1 MRRSKGIRHL
11 GVEATHRFLQTRAH
25 FHHPITE
32 WLQSLLSALWVKR
45 RNLPIQSI
53 LTRIRLFVDLYSEP
67 TKTIWR
73 YKMVN
78 SRWRSEGVERLLKSK
93 SHWLLTITT
102 QLRSPPSIRLK
113 LRQKRLRRVLA
124 ASLDLH
130 SKLWLTILQC
140 YYPRSA

>member
-1 MRRSKGIRHL
+1 MRLSKGIRHL

-32 WLQSLLSALWVKR
+32 WLRSLLSALWVKLG
-45 RNLPIQSI
+45 NLPIQSI

-73 YKMVN
+73 YRMVN

-102 QLRSPPSIRLK
+102 QLKSLPSIRLK
-113 LRQKRLRRVLA
+113 LRQKKLRRVLA

-130 SKLWLTILQC
+130 SKRWLTILRC
-140 YYPRSA
+140 SYPRSA